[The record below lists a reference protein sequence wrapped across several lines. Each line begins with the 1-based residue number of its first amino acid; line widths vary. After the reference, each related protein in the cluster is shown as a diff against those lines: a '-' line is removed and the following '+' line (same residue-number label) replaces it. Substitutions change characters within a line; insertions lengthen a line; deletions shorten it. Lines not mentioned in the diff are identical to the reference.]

1 MSESKSNYYEMDLD
15 ELVGELHRRDEIEKR
30 LQTKLKVCISG
41 LIQIQKTKPEDPSD
55 AYGTVQAIH
64 FIASKTLTDIIDE
77 VVNQPKNQEE
87 KQ

>member
-55 AYGTVQAIH
+55 AYGTVQTIH

-77 VVNQPKNQEE
+77 VVNQPQNQEE